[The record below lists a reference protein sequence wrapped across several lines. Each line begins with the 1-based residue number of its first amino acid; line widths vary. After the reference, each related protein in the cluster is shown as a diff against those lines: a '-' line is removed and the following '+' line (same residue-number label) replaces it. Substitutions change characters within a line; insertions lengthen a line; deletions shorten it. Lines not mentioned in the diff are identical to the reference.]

1 MILIDNQFLIY
12 ALSIIRTAKYDI
24 DLATY
29 NVEFTTHT
37 RGKKLSDF
45 FKTLIAANKNKIK
58 VRFLLHWRTSR
69 GGVILSTKYA
79 VQEFKKENLDVRF
92 IAHDRCCHA
101 KILIVD
107 KRVAI
112 VGSHNLSVAS
122 CFRNFEVSNIITM
135 PCGVARLV
143 EVFDAN
149 WKTSHKI

>member
-1 MILIDNQFLIY
+1 MILIDNEFLTY
-12 ALSIIRTAKYDI
+12 ALSIFRTASHEI

-45 FKTLIAANKNKIK
+45 FKTLIAANKSKIK

-79 VQEFKKENLDVRF
+79 VHELKKENIDVRYLSNN
-92 IAHDRCCHA
+92 RCCHA

-122 CFRNFEVSNIITM
+122 CFRNFEVSNIITA
-135 PCGVARLV
+135 PCGIARLA

-149 WKTSHKI
+149 WKNSQKI